1 MLPIEM
7 NLAKIERLAIQRE
20 NENFAFR
27 MFLKSLD
34 GKDVD
39 KIVHRLHREVTRRI
53 DCLECGNCCNS
64 LVPRVREDEISL
76 LAGLDKVS
84 VEDFTKDHL
93 EEDKYDGSLF
103 LKATPC
109 RYLNGKACTIYE
121 NRPKECREYPY
132 THRRGFVFRTLS
144 MITNYAICPIVFNIM
159 ENLKI
164 ELEFKETDDRETSG
178 PQQ

>member
-7 NLAKIERLAIQRE
+7 DLAKIERLAIQRE
-20 NENFAFR
+20 NENFDFR

-34 GKDVD
+34 SKDVD
-39 KIVHRLHREVTRRI
+39 KIVHRLHREVTHRI

-64 LVPRVREDEISL
+64 LVPKVREEEIIY
-76 LAGLDKVS
+76 LAGLDNIT
-84 VEDFTKDHL
+84 VEEYTMEHL
-93 EEDKYDGSLF
+93 DEDKYEASLF

-132 THRRGFVFRTLS
+132 THRRGFVFRTLN
-144 MITNYAICPIVFNIM
+144 IIANYAICPIVFNIM

-164 ELEFKETDDRETSG
+164 ELEYK
-178 PQQ
+178 

>member
-20 NENFAFR
+20 SENFAFR
-27 MFLKSLD
+27 MYLKGLD
-34 GKDVD
+34 DKKVD
-39 KIVHRLHREVTRRI
+39 RIVHRLNKQVTSQI
-53 DCLECGNCCNS
+53 DCEKCGNCCNS
-64 LVPRVREDEISL
+64 LSPRVKDEEIQI
-76 LAGLDKVS
+76 LADMDQTS
-84 VEDFTKDHL
+84 VEEFTLEHL
-93 EEDKYDGSLF
+93 EEDKFDNLFF

-109 RYLNGKACTIYE
+109 RYLNGKSCTIYE

-144 MITNYAICPIVFNIM
+144 MITNYAICPIVFNVI

-164 ELEFKETDDRETSG
+164 ALEFKESGHQET
-178 PQQ
+178 

>member
-1 MLPIEM
+1 MLPIETD
-7 NLAKIERLAIQRE
+7 LEKIERLAIKRE

-34 GKDVD
+34 DKEVD
-39 KIVHRLHREVTRRI
+39 RIVHRLHREVTRQI

-64 LVPRVREDEISL
+64 LVPRVKEEEISF
-76 LAGLDKVS
+76 LAGLDNVP
-84 VEDFTKDHL
+84 VEEFIANHV
-93 EEDKYDGSLF
+93 EEDKYEGSLF

-109 RYLNGKACTIYE
+109 RYLDGKACTIYE

-132 THRRGFVFRTLS
+132 THRRGFVFRSLS

-159 ENLKI
+159 ENLKA
-164 ELEFKETDDRETSG
+164 ELEFKEAGDEETSG
-178 PQQ
+178 LQQ

>member
-1 MLPIEM
+1 MLPIEID
-7 NLAKIERLAIQRE
+7 LAKIERLAIQRE

-27 MFLKSLD
+27 MFLKSHD
-34 GKDVD
+34 DKDVD

-64 LVPRVREDEISL
+64 LVPKVREEEIIY
-76 LAGLDKVS
+76 LAGLDNIS
-84 VEDFTKDHL
+84 VEEYTKEHL
-93 EEDKYDGSLF
+93 DEDKYEASLF
-103 LKATPC
+103 LKVTPC
-109 RYLNGKACTIYE
+109 RYLEGKSCTIYE

-132 THRRGFVFRTLS
+132 THRRGFNRRTLN

-164 ELEFKETDDRETSG
+164 ELEYK
-178 PQQ
+178 